1 MLNIL
6 SLDLP
11 KPSHS
16 IELGDSS
23 ELTHLPKNPILRSI
37 LIARK
42 ICDSIDNKLIKA
54 AINFTPPRASEFIGL
69 NLEAMIKP
77 EHIDYLPR
85 IKQCIQTNHKV
96 LKRDLDPSPLSWIE
110 REYFKDLLRKCYGGV
125 VSNQTKIP
133 LLNSIK
139 EVAISFYS
147 QPANSN
153 VKLGSFVNAFKDRV
167 IKKDEIALNIN
178 KAMQISFITIC
189 HYLKNIVPSL
199 ATAKGRN
206 TEDATHKLSIF
217 MNSNILNT

>member
-11 KPSHS
+11 KPSHN
-16 IELGDSS
+16 IELEYSS
-23 ELTHLPKNPILRSI
+23 ELTHLPTNPILRSI

-42 ICDSIDNKLIKA
+42 KYDSINDHWCNKIDL
-54 AINFTPPRASEFIGL
+54 PLQSRASEFIEL
-69 NLEAMIKP
+69 NLKTMIKP
-77 EHIDYLPR
+77 EHKGYLPR

-110 REYFKDLLRKCYGGV
+110 REYFKNLLRKCYGGV
-125 VSNQTKIP
+125 VSNQAKIP

-147 QPANSN
+147 QPTNSN

-178 KAMQISFITIC
+178 KAMQLSFITIC

-199 ATAKGRN
+199 ATTKGRN